1 MDIIG
6 LYPTWYEPLLGSGWV
21 LGVISVIHLLASH
34 TSVGAALVSAW
45 LATVAI
51 RRNRPELLAYVR
63 SYGVF
68 LLVFSYVLGSITG
81 PGIWFSATVA
91 SPRGL
96 SALIHSYVWVWAT
109 EWVFFVIEVI
119 GIYLMVYLAGR
130 IDSRSYL
137 QVAWIFGAAS
147 WATMLIIV
155 GILSFMLWPGQP
167 RWFDEGGTLAGFYGP
182 YTFAQ
187 VASRTCFMLMAA
199 ALAGGLIA
207 SKIEDQAFRHEMTR
221 TLATLGIP
229 AAILGSLCFQW
240 GLNTLPESAHLLLK
254 TRLPGYFVPTM
265 WAILAAIVAY
275 FAALL
280 ARPEWLGQ
288 SLAAAM
294 MVGLLIFGIWPEER
308 ARESMRKPFVAG
320 QFMYSNQII
329 GRDVPALN
337 IQSEL
342 PLLERKG
349 LLASHPFVPDRLHKI
364 TPGNQLEAGQALA
377 LVYCSNCH
385 GLGESGIR
393 PLATMFKGN
402 RDVGEVEEF
411 LKGALV
417 TGNMVNM
424 PRIPL
429 SDEEAHA
436 LALFISGLPLWQSVN
451 Q

>member
-1 MDIIG
+1 MDILG
-6 LYPTWYEPLLGSGWV
+6 LYPTWYEPMLGSGWV
-21 LGVISVIHLLASH
+21 LGIISVVHLLASH
-34 TSVGAALVSAW
+34 TSVGAALVSTW
-45 LATVAI
+45 LATVAV
-51 RRNRPELLAYVR
+51 RRNRPELLEYVR

-96 SALIHSYVWVWAT
+96 SALIHSYVWFWAT

-119 GIYLMVYLAGR
+119 GIYLLVYLAGR
-130 IDSRSYL
+130 VDNRSYL
-137 QVAWIFGAAS
+137 QIAWIFGAAS
-147 WATMLIIV
+147 WATMLVIV
-155 GILSFMLWPGQP
+155 GILSFMMWPGQES
-167 RWFDEGGTLAGFYGP
+167 WFTEGGSLAGFYGP

-207 SKIEDQAFRHEMTR
+207 SRIKEEGFRHEMTR
-221 TLATLGIP
+221 TLAKVGIP
-229 AAILGSLCFQW
+229 AAILGSLFFQW
-240 GLNTLPESAHLLLK
+240 GLGTVPESAHLLLK

-280 ARPEWLGQ
+280 ARPAWL
-288 SLAAAM
+288 SLPMAAAM
-294 MVGLLIFGIWPEER
+294 MVALLVFGIWPEER
-308 ARESMRKPFVAG
+308 ARESMRKPYVAG
-320 QFMYSNQII
+320 QFMYSNQVI
-329 GRDVPALN
+329 GRDVPALG
-337 IQSEL
+337 IRSEL

-349 LLASHPFVPDRLHKI
+349 LLAAHPFIPERLHRI

-377 LVYCSNCH
+377 LAYCSNCH

-393 PLATMFKGN
+393 PLARMFEGS
-402 RDVGEVEEF
+402 RDATEIETF
-411 LKGALV
+411 LKGALA

-429 SDEEAHA
+429 TDDEARA
-436 LALFISGLPLWQSVN
+436 LALFISGLPLWQAVDR
-451 Q
+451 